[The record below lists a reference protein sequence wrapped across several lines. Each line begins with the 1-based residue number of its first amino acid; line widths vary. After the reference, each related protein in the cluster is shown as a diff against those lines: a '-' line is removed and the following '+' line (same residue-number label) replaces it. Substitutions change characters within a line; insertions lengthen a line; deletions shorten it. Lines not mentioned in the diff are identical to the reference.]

1 MNKLQENLF
10 YNLFMIALLS
20 LIPEAI
26 CHMGLE
32 IREMGISLEGLEE
45 VEEVE
50 GALGS
55 LCFRLGWMMEGR
67 VVL

>member
-45 VEEVE
+45 VEG

-55 LCFRLGWMMEGR
+55 LCFRLG
-67 VVL
+67 